1 MGKKCR
7 HNHREIAFQVLYS
20 LYFRNAETIAQLEE
34 HFLSCLDT
42 AREQEVRPAMAKSEA
57 GKAGGRDAGKAA
69 AGDTGKA
76 AGKDAGKD
84 AGTAAGETAEM
95 RPARKPEGFGWEL
108 VRGVW
113 EHRERLD
120 SIISDFSRRGLD
132 RIGRTELVILRLG
145 AWELLQPEAIDARII
160 LSEAII
166 LAHDFGDENSYQFIN
181 GILHSIATAV
191 AEKKLAL

>member
-20 LYFRNAETIAQLEE
+20 LYFRNASSLSELQDL
-34 HFLSCLDT
+34 FLSCLDAARDQDRDVKDAKDAKEAKS
-42 AREQEVRPAMAKSEA
+42 AREAKHAGDAGEKSESP
-57 GKAGGRDAGKAA
+57 K
-69 AGDTGKA
+69 
-76 AGKDAGKD
+76 
-84 AGTAAGETAEM
+84 
-95 RPARKPEGFGWEL
+95 PARPERRPEGFGWQL

-113 EHRERLD
+113 ENQDRLD
-120 SIISDFSRRGLD
+120 RIIADFARRGLD

-145 AWELLQPEAIDARII
+145 VYELLQPEPIDSRII

-181 GILHSIATAV
+181 GILHSIATAI
-191 AEKKLAL
+191 AEKKLASL

>member
-20 LYFRNAETIAQLEE
+20 LYFRNAETLSELQDL
-34 HFLSCLDT
+34 FLSCLDAARDPET
-42 AREQEVRPAMAKSEA
+42 RDAREVKDAKPVKEGKSESEA
-57 GKAGGRDAGKAA
+57 PAP
-69 AGDTGKA
+69 
-76 AGKDAGKD
+76 
-84 AGTAAGETAEM
+84 
-95 RPARKPEGFGWEL
+95 RPERKPEGFGWQL

-113 EHRERLD
+113 EKQDRLD
-120 SIISDFSRRGLD
+120 SIIAEFARRGLD

-145 AWELLQPEAIDARII
+145 VFELLQPEAIDSRII

-181 GILHSIATAV
+181 GILHSIANAV
-191 AEKKLAL
+191 EEGKLSPASL